1 VGRVSKQAGST
12 GVHERRIGF
21 PLFNLLFFLLTFV
34 VLPWIIT
41 HYARNT
47 VPGAM
52 MSWVLVN
59 LLTGGL
65 LVYEL
70 LHWRKVIRFEIRPD
84 SVAFNTLSDATLRE
98 IAFTEIEA
106 FEHHP
111 ASQAKDALVIKL
123 RKNAGQSYWK
133 SSDNPVLTEPYGI
146 RMLNLQREAQA
157 ALDAFNARKA

>member
-1 VGRVSKQAGST
+1 M
-12 GVHERRIGF
+12 HERRIGF
-21 PLFNLLFFLLTFV
+21 PIFNLLFFVLTFV

-52 MSWVLVN
+52 TSWVLVN

-70 LHWRKVIRFEIRPD
+70 MHWRKVVRFEIRPD
-84 SVAFNTLSDATLRE
+84 GVAFNTLSDDTLRE
-98 IAFTEIEA
+98 IVFAEIEA

-123 RKNAGQSYWK
+123 KKNAGQSYWK

-157 ALDAFNARKA
+157 ALDAFNAQKP

>member
-1 VGRVSKQAGST
+1 MSTEAGST

-21 PLFNLLFFLLTFV
+21 PIFNLLFFILTSV

-47 VPGAM
+47 VPGAL

-70 LHWRKVIRFEIRPD
+70 LHWRKVVRFEIRPE
-84 SVAFNTLSDATLRE
+84 SVAFNTLSDAKLRA
-98 IAFTEIEA
+98 ITFAEIEA

-123 RKNAGQSYWK
+123 RKNTGQSYWK

-146 RMLNLQREAQA
+146 RMRDLQRKAQA
-157 ALDAFNARKA
+157 ALDAFNARTT